1 MQNLKKSLTP
11 LLLLIFCFMEAEAQY
26 AIPASGG
33 AATGTG
39 GNVSYTIGQ
48 LWYTT
53 IENNDATVFQGVQQ
67 PFEILEITGL
77 PTMPGISLNA
87 SLFPNPA
94 DQYILIRLDDLPL
107 NDLAYQLTD
116 LQGKM
121 LETGSITRNETT
133 IPMSRLGASTYL
145 VRITQNNALI
155 NVYKIIKK

>member
-1 MQNLKKSLTP
+1 MQNLTKSLTAMF
-11 LLLLIFCFMEAEAQY
+11 LLIFCLMDAESQS

-33 AATGTG
+33 EANGIGGT
-39 GNVSYTIGQ
+39 VSYTIGQ

-53 IENNDATVFQGVQQ
+53 IENNDAAIFQGVQQ
-67 PFEILEITGL
+67 PYEILEITGL

-94 DQYILIRLDDLPL
+94 DEYILIRVEDLPL
-107 NDLAYQLTD
+107 NDLTYQLTD

-121 LETGSITRNETT
+121 LETGSITRNETS
-133 IPMSRLGASTYL
+133 IPMSRLGAATYL

-155 NVYKIIKK
+155 NVYKIIKN